1 MAVYT
6 HVDDEAL
13 SAFLSAYDV
22 GELLSAKGIAEGVE
36 NTNYLVRAEKGIFI
50 LTLYEQRVRAEELP
64 FFLNLMAHCA
74 DKGLATPRPV
84 PRSDGALII
93 DVADPDDK
101 KEIPVWQKDMAPWY
115 RDIINKEP
123 GWSIGNDLRINGDLS
138 FEKKEG
144 MITISGKFWN
154 P

>member
-1 MAVYT
+1 MSQPDKDT
-6 HVDDEAL
+6 
-13 SAFLSAYDV
+13 
-22 GELLSAKGIAEGVE
+22 KKKIAEAKKKVE
-36 NTNYLVRAEKGIFI
+36 GEVKKLAKKTKKPLEEAKKLIDEEKAAQKKKDG
-50 LTLYEQRVRAEELP
+50 
-64 FFLNLMAHCA
+64 
-74 DKGLATPRPV
+74 
-84 PRSDGALII
+84 SDAAKKEAKEREKKLKALFTVCQKETEKTSKAISLQLKDYI
-93 DVADPDDK
+93 PDDK